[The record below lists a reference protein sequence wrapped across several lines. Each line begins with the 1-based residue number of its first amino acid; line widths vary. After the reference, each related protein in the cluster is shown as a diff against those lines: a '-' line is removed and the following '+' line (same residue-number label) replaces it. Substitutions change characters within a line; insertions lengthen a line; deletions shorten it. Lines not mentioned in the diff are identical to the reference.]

1 MLPLAL
7 VKNLSNPP
15 EIPTSGAPL
24 TVQPQPV
31 SPAVVAPGSNAPAET
46 APGPAVAVEPPD
58 PTAAMLA
65 SAWPVPSAT
74 ANHFRIR
81 HFRFRASSVGVGR
94 ARGRPRHWLSS
105 SVLTASFKSGLRIS
119 KFHRD
124 PETGHIAGSVSR
136 CLYRTFGPFPLLIPP
151 SYSHITSS
159 FCLLVSLTPLSVS
172 YLGSL
177 LPPPFMAPPFLH
189 QNSWVFPGW
198 PEVLFPSSGE
208 LPTPPPPPAPP
219 SPCALWRDRRP
230 LEGK

>member
-74 ANHFRIR
+74 ADHFRIR
-81 HFRFRASSVGVGR
+81 HFRFRASPVGVGR

-124 PETGHIAGSVSR
+124 PETGHVAGSVSR
-136 CLYRTFGPFPLLIPP
+136 SLYRTFGPFPLLIPP
-151 SYSHITSS
+151 SSSLITSS
-159 FCLLVSLTPLSVS
+159 FCLLVSLTPILALYCHRPFCIKTPGSFPVG
-172 YLGSL
+172 LKFFSL
-177 LPPPFMAPPFLH
+177 LLASSPPPTA
-189 QNSWVFPGW
+189 
-198 PEVLFPSSGE
+198 
-208 LPTPPPPPAPP
+208 
-219 SPCALWRDRRP
+219 PCALWRARRP